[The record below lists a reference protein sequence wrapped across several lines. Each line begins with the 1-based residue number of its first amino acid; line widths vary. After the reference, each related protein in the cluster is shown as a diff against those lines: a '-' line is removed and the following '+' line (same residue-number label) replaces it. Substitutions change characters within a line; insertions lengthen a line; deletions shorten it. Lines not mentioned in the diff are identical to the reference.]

1 MGWHPDTE
9 VLRGSRLDVE
19 VRPARAGCA
28 MHACAQPPSPR
39 DTRAAPAAHTA
50 QDAIAVLQR
59 GAANGFETEEDTRP
73 GITAATR
80 RCRNGPGC
88 RFYPDRCT
96 FSHARQGYEIFWEAR
111 DAAMARL
118 RAAGGGLTCDG
129 YKARARGWAGR
140 LTVCLRPHV
149 AAQQPYW
156 AHAPR
161 RRLLPTNAQYTET
174 TELWEAAQDL
184 AVDAECVTI
193 GEGESF
199 ESFMHIRHALLAP
212 LFSADA
218 TAAAAAA
225 AQPPRPRALTERAAY
240 ARLAPMLAVAVGHLD
255 LKRTHSHKR
264 HCGAERRL
272 VADARA
278 ALLAGAASAR
288 DMPLADRIARME
300 RQAEAMEARHNE
312 LRTMPAGSDEEEE
325 DDSGMFD
332 YYGISAGPPMLG
344 RYGDAGSCLHLSA
357 VYLGDALHAARGWL
371 AEIEGR
377 AMSEA
382 DKLLALLREAHA
394 AEQDVLVYHNV
405 G

>member
-1 MGWHPDTE
+1 
-9 VLRGSRLDVE
+9 
-19 VRPARAGCA
+19 
-28 MHACAQPPSPR
+28 
-39 DTRAAPAAHTA
+39 
-50 QDAIAVLQR
+50 
-59 GAANGFETEEDTRP
+59 
-73 GITAATR
+73 
-80 RCRNGPGC
+80 
-88 RFYPDRCT
+88 
-96 FSHARQGYEIFWEAR
+96 
-111 DAAMARL
+111 
-118 RAAGGGLTCDG
+118 
-129 YKARARGWAGR
+129 
-140 LTVCLRPHV
+140 
-149 AAQQPYW
+149 
-156 AHAPR
+156 
-161 RRLLPTNAQYTET
+161 
-174 TELWEAAQDL
+174 L

-199 ESFMHIRHALLAP
+199 ESFMHIRHAMLEP
-212 LFSADA
+212 LISDDA
-218 TAAAAAA
+218 TAAEAA
-225 AQPPRPRALTERAAY
+225 PPKPRALTERAAY

-264 HCGAERRL
+264 HCAAERRL

-288 DMPLADRIARME
+288 DMPLADRIQRME
-300 RQAEAMEARHNE
+300 RQAEAMEARYAE
-312 LRTMPAGSDEEEE
+312 LRTLPAGSDEEEE

-371 AEIEGR
+371 AEVEGR
-377 AMSEA
+377 ATSEA